1 MARNKKRKFVTLPIA
16 AKMMYES
23 LANIAWRVEKESAKG
38 KPGINKDDFHEYILQ
53 VLGKD
58 AFLYSFTPSGEI
70 GSGDSDH
77 RDNPGGKKDKRP
89 SGRISFRFY
98 DLFRDEIGPRGR
110 VTERLSGDKPNAKVF
125 KNRLFRFKS
134 AVVNLVQLYVESS
147 MKEWDSRNLIKA
159 DGRQYDSEGN
169 RIGGIKSAY
178 NESNETSFSYRRR
191 RKDEGDEEW
200 FKYLVRVEMNRYL
213 RLFVA
218 TFYMQVICKLIDTDI
233 NSMAKYID
241 KLNLAGINKLDND
254 RDKFSLLKYVPNR
267 EEFVLKIKDA
277 FTTDA
282 IVKLLQA
289 KVSSEEQLSIID
301 QELLP
306 ATEKLKKTKKQL
318 KENKETRQKKE

>member
-1 MARNKKRKFVTLPIA
+1 MARDKKKKFVTLPIA

-23 LANIAWRVEKESAKG
+23 LASIAWRVEKESAKG
-38 KPGINKDDFHEYILQ
+38 KPGINKDDFHDYILQ

-77 RDNPGGKKDKRP
+77 RDNPGKEKDKKAR
-89 SGRISFRFY
+89 GRISFRFY
-98 DLFRDEIGPRGR
+98 DMFLDEIGPRGR
-110 VTERLSGDKPNAKVF
+110 VTERLSGGNPNPKVF

-134 AVVNLVQLYVESS
+134 AVVNLVQLYIESS
-147 MKEWDSRNLIKA
+147 MKEWDSRKLITA
-159 DGRQYDSEGN
+159 DGRRYDSEGN
-169 RIGGIKSAY
+169 RIGGVKSKY

-191 RKDEGDEEW
+191 NKDEGDEEW
-200 FKYLVRVEMNRYL
+200 YKYLVKIEMNRYL

-241 KLNLAGINKLDND
+241 KLNLAGINDLDND

-267 EEFVLKIKDA
+267 EDFVVKVKDA

-282 IVKLLQA
+282 IVKLLQT
-289 KVSSEEQLSIID
+289 KVSTEEQISLID

-306 ATEKLKKTKKQL
+306 ATKKLRQKKKQL
-318 KENKETRQKKE
+318 KEKKETPE

>member
-1 MARNKKRKFVTLPIA
+1 
-16 AKMMYES
+16 
-23 LANIAWRVEKESAKG
+23 
-38 KPGINKDDFHEYILQ
+38 
-53 VLGKD
+53 
-58 AFLYSFTPSGEI
+58 
-70 GSGDSDH
+70 
-77 RDNPGGKKDKRP
+77 
-89 SGRISFRFY
+89 
-98 DLFRDEIGPRGR
+98 
-110 VTERLSGDKPNAKVF
+110 
-125 KNRLFRFKS
+125 
-134 AVVNLVQLYVESS
+134 
-147 MKEWDSRNLIKA
+147 
-159 DGRQYDSEGN
+159 
-169 RIGGIKSAY
+169 
-178 NESNETSFSYRRR
+178 
-191 RKDEGDEEW
+191 
-200 FKYLVRVEMNRYL
+200 
-213 RLFVA
+213 
-218 TFYMQVICKLIDTDI
+218 MQVICKLIDTDI